1 VDVFD
6 PWVNPE
12 DAQAEMGFAL
22 TRELRERHYDAVVLA
37 VGHREFKEMGIEQ
50 IRKLTKTHSVI
61 FDVKYVF
68 GRDEV
73 DGRL

>member
-1 VDVFD
+1 
-6 PWVNPE
+6 
-12 DAQAEMGFAL
+12 
-22 TRELRERHYDAVVLA
+22 
-37 VGHREFKEMGIEQ
+37 MGIEQ